1 MKEYRNGEP
10 PYKKHSQN
18 KLEKWLDRHN
28 HTMEAMR
35 TIFSFAGVLTGCVI
49 FLKVFGLI

>member
-1 MKEYRNGEP
+1 MRNSIENKRMKREQ
-10 PYKKHSQN
+10 S

-28 HTMEAMR
+28 HTMELMR
-35 TIFSFAGVLTGCVI
+35 TVFSFVGAITGCVI